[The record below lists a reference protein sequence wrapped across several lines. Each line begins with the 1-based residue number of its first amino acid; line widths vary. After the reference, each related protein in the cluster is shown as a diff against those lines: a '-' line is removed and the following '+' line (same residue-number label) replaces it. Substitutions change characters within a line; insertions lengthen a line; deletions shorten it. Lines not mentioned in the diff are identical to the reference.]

1 MHGHVLTDLA
11 TGPAPRPPAAQQP
24 LWADHPA
31 YARTCA
37 ALAVAPALVSW
48 EEVAQLRRS
57 LEAVAEGRAVVAQVG
72 DCAESFY
79 EITPAR
85 TAEKLCL
92 LDQLGDEME
101 RVGGRPVVRIGRLG
115 GQFAKPRSSP
125 TERHGTTVLP
135 SFRGHLVNSEVP
147 TVSAR
152 QHDPRRMLWAYEAS
166 GRVVERV
173 RGHRER
179 QGTPAAGQV
188 HRGPWTSHEALV
200 LDYERSLVRTGEA
213 GPFLA
218 STHLPWI
225 GLRTNDPDAEHVEL
239 LGQLENPV
247 GCKIGPGSDP
257 ALVRALCDR
266 LDPQRTP
273 GRLVLIARMGA
284 RAVGD
289 VLPPLVEAVRRAG
302 HRPVW
307 LCDPM
312 HGNTVTTG
320 TGHKTRHLRD
330 IQAEALVF
338 REVVEGLGMCAG
350 GLHLEVAAEDVTECV
365 GGPVRD
371 ESEVPGRYTTLCDPR
386 LNPEQARHLVGAWS

>member
-1 MHGHVLTDLA
+1 MHVQALTDTA
-11 TGPAPRPPAAQQP
+11 IDPEPRALEVQQP

-31 YARTCA
+31 FARTCS
-37 ALAVAPALVSW
+37 ALAQAPPLVPW
-48 EEVAQLRRS
+48 DEVALLRRS
-57 LEAVAEGRAVVAQVG
+57 LAAVADGRALIVQVG

-85 TAEKLCL
+85 TTEKLCL

-101 RVGGRPVVRIGRLG
+101 RAGGRPVVRIGRLG

-125 TERHGTTVLP
+125 TERYGDLVLP
-135 SFRGHLVNSEVP
+135 AFRGHLVNSEVP

-166 GRVVERV
+166 GRVMERV
-173 RGHRER
+173 RNHLAR
-179 QGTPAAGQV
+179 QSPTLTEGL

-200 LDYERSLVRTGEA
+200 LDYERSLVRPGGD
-213 GPFLA
+213 GPYLA

-225 GLRTNDPDAEHVEL
+225 GVRTNDPGAAHARL
-239 LGQLENPV
+239 LGRVANPV
-247 GCKIGPGSDP
+247 GCKVGPDSHPD
-257 ALVRALCDR
+257 LVRLLCDR
-266 LDPQRTP
+266 LDPERAP

-284 RAVGD
+284 RSVRD

-307 LCDPM
+307 LSDPM
-312 HGNTVTTG
+312 HGNTVTTA

-330 IQAEALVF
+330 IHAEAHAF
-338 REVVEGLGMCAG
+338 REVVERHGMHAG

-365 GGPVRD
+365 GGRVRN
-371 ESEVPGRYTTLCDPR
+371 EAEVPGRYTTLCDPR
-386 LNPEQARHLVGAWS
+386 LNPEQAWELVATWT